1 MTDQMQTTSRIGMLD
16 WFPAPA
22 SVIGL
27 LIVFGLPTL
36 AALGGRELPILS
48 NPAIIL
54 IGQASY
60 GYYLLHQNAGLALL
74 GLADGLPVSLSIL
87 SMLLIQAGLLGVA
100 VCLCRGVEVPLS
112 RNVSY
117 RLRGRTGSFP
127 HARR

>member
-1 MTDQMQTTSRIGMLD
+1 MTDQTQTISRIGMLD
-16 WFPAPA
+16 GVGAPA

-36 AALGGRELPILS
+36 AALGGRELPVLS

-54 IGQASY
+54 VGQASY

-74 GLADGLPVSLSIL
+74 GLADGQPLSFSIPF
-87 SMLLIQAGLLGVA
+87 MLLIQAGLLGVA
-100 VCLCRGVEVPLS
+100 ACVYRGVEVHPG
-112 RNVSY
+112 RNVSD
-117 RLRGRTGSFP
+117 RLRSRTGSFP

>member
-1 MTDQMQTTSRIGMLD
+1 MTDQTQTISHIGMLD
-16 WFPAPA
+16 GFPAPA

-36 AALGGRELPILS
+36 AALGGRELPVLS

-60 GYYLLHQNAGLALL
+60 GYYLFHQNAGLALL

-87 SMLLIQAGLLGVA
+87 LMLPIQAGLLGVA
-100 VCLCRGVEVPLS
+100 VCLYRGVEVPLG
-112 RNVSY
+112 RHVSD

-127 HARR
+127 HAGR

>member
-1 MTDQMQTTSRIGMLD
+1 MTDQTQTISRIGMLD
-16 WFPAPA
+16 GVGAPA

-27 LIVFGLPTL
+27 VIVFGLPTL
-36 AALGGRELPILS
+36 AALGGRELPVLS

-60 GYYLLHQNAGLALL
+60 GYYLFHQNAGLALL
-74 GLADGLPVSLSIL
+74 ALADGLPISLSIL
-87 SMLLIQAGLLGVA
+87 FMLLIQAGLFGVA
-100 VCLCRGVEVPLS
+100 VCRYRGVEVSLG
-112 RNVSY
+112 RNVSD

>member
-1 MTDQMQTTSRIGMLD
+1 MTDQTQTISGIGMLD
-16 WFPAPA
+16 GFPAPA

-27 LIVFGLPTL
+27 LIMFGLPTL
-36 AALGGRELPILS
+36 AALGGRELPVLS

-54 IGQASY
+54 IGQTSY
-60 GYYLLHQNAGLALL
+60 VFYLLDQNVGLALL

-87 SMLLIQAGLLGVA
+87 LMLLIQAGLLGVA
-100 VCLCRGVEVPLS
+100 VCLYRGGEVPLG

-127 HARR
+127 HAGR